1 MNRPIFANDAEKYE
15 WLIAH
20 GCTNQED
27 RKFLTKFIQSEQYQ
41 LLYADCE
48 QRAKN
53 GNDEFSFVDR
63 LMRATQEG
71 D

>member
-15 WLIAH
+15 WLIVH

-27 RKFLTKFIQSEQYQ
+27 RQFLTKFIQSEQYQ
-41 LLYADCE
+41 LLY
-48 QRAKN
+48 
-53 GNDEFSFVDR
+53 
-63 LMRATQEG
+63 G